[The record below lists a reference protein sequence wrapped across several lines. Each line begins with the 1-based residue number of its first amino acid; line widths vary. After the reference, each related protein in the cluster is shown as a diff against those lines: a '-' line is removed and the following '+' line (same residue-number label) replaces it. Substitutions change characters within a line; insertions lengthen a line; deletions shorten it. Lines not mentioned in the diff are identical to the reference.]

1 MILQK
6 TINST
11 VYARGIG
18 LHSGKYVTVCMHP
31 APVDTGVLF
40 RYQNGRKTIQIAA
53 SAPQVVDTGFA
64 TTIGNSEAR
73 VSTVEHLMA
82 TFSALGVDNVVVDVD
97 GQELPILDGSASYWV
112 FLIQS
117 AGLRLQNSLKK
128 FIKINQPL
136 EVVGKDM
143 ESWVKLEPGD
153 GFSLEFQIVYD
164 HPVFRDSC
172 SQPSHIDFSKSTF
185 ITEISRARTYGFM
198 SDYDRLRELNLVKGC
213 SFENAIILD
222 DNSIVNGEQLRYPD
236 EFARHKILDAIGDL
250 YILGHNLLGN
260 YRAHKAGHS
269 LNQALVSALVD
280 SPKAWEYV
288 TFEDRNMIPS
298 SYQEALEEQTN
309 FVT

>member
-11 VYARGIG
+11 VYAKGIG

-97 GQELPILDGSASYWV
+97 GQELPIMDGSASYWV

-136 EVVGKDM
+136 EVVGEDM
-143 ESWVKLEPGD
+143 ESWVK
-153 GFSLEFQIVYD
+153 FQIVYD

-172 SQPSHIDFSKSTF
+172 SQPSHIDFSKSAF
-185 ITEISRARTYGFM
+185 ITEISRARTYGFI

-222 DNSIVNGEQLRYPD
+222 DDSIVNDEQLRYPD

-250 YILGHNLLGN
+250 YILGHNLLGD

-288 TFEDRNMIPS
+288 TFEDRNLIPS
-298 SYQEALEEQTN
+298 SYREVLGEQAN